1 MTADENTENTVNTE
15 KTVDP
20 LAADIKHIIADVFS
34 ISGQKIS
41 ADDPIIAV
49 LLYQKKQ
56 LAMNRA
62 ELEQHDTDFFI
73 NLDQRFE
80 KINRYYEEME
90 KQKSLIALDMIGK
103 NKRLVPEL
111 VKEELQKQ
119 KPNHETMF
127 FVVLGILI
135 FAQFLLIILTVFK

>member
-1 MTADENTENTVNTE
+1 MTAGDE

-20 LAADIKHIIADVFS
+20 VATDIKQIIDDVFS

-41 ADDPIIAV
+41 NDDPIIAV
-49 LLYQKKQ
+49 LLYQKQQ
-56 LAMNRA
+56 LAVNRA
-62 ELEQHDTDFFI
+62 ELEQHDTNFFI

-80 KINRYYEEME
+80 KINRHYEEME
-90 KQKSLIALDMIGK
+90 KQKSLIVSELIGK
-103 NKRLVPEL
+103 NKKLVPEL

-119 KPNHETMF
+119 KPNHEIAF

-135 FAQFLLIILTVFK
+135 FTQFLMIVLTIFK